1 MHYEDWSEEKPES
14 QYKRHNYAMAGM
26 MLGLGLLFWF
36 MFAKATKIETAKAKA
51 NEEYVEAQIQAHAAY
66 HRAFVRALDDVS
78 RERAASAAQLSAEF
92 CDAQKNQEVKWHI
105 HYAASKAAKG
115 E

>member
-1 MHYEDWSEEKPES
+1 MHYEDWSEEPES
-14 QYKRHNYAMAGM
+14 QYKRHNYTMAGM

-51 NEEYVEAQIQAHAAY
+51 NEEYLEAQIQASAAY
-66 HRAFVRALDDVS
+66 HRAFASALDDVS

-92 CDAQKNQEVKWHI
+92 RDAQKNQELMSGI
-105 HYAASKAAKG
+105 YYAASRAAKG